1 MQFVDKG
8 GFADSGVSGNQ
19 HQPRPIAGYH
29 ALERTEQHLNLVCS
43 PIQLLGNQ
51 QTIWNV
57 MFAEGEIGD
66 APALIPFSEAAAKIA
81 FRTGGR
87 LVTFL
92 RSFGDQFHHD
102 RGKTARYGF
111 YLIEWRLRLECDV

>member
-1 MQFVDKG
+1 
-8 GFADSGVSGNQ
+8 
-19 HQPRPIAGYH
+19 
-29 ALERTEQHLNLVCS
+29 
-43 PIQLLGNQ
+43 
-51 QTIWNV
+51 

-81 FRTGGR
+81 LRTGRR

-92 RSFGDQFHHD
+92 RSFGHQFHHD

-111 YLIEWRLRLECDV
+111 LLAREAAPDGVRCDNEPIPSDPKP